1 MKRDDARRRRERV
14 PLEYAAA
21 GDLFPVTPTGI
32 GGAARGDGE
41 QALALDVRNLLRTRA
56 TFRRLRR
63 VQCGDVD
70 AVVGRRVCFLRGL
83 RPRGFAA
90 RRYVADADEVAAPF
104 TLFGSLQTRGRTRDR
119 DRDRDP
125 LRGTLLLFSRGM
137 RTFPG
142 IFLPQRHL
150 ARRQQRL
157 QRRGV
162 RVPQRLG
169 VARALRH
176 APREPRGVASLL
188 RLRAKTPLEVR
199 IRAIHLLGGALAAV
213 QLALLA
219 RQSLFYFCQA
229 GLVRVPPLARLA
241 RRLGEPVPPAERNV
255 RVLAPRQQRGG
266 LLGSPPRLLVPR
278 RLLHRDG
285 AGHAREHRVRRP
297 LELQEPTHVVLVL
310 RLFEPLRVSH
320 RGLDQDQLLA
330 EALARRAPR
339 QTRGFRVRVVRPRVR
354 RPPFPAE
361 RQPRLLP
368 FRRFEIR
375 RENATVRARI
385 RRGGRRLRPR
395 ARPSVRRGVVPAS
408 VERPLRRAFALS
420 VGFVHLPPRALHLG
434 DETRQLPPLARQTR
448 RGEIALSRQD
458 GSLSCRSP
466 DRVRLRRARRA
477 GSCGLLDLN
486 LRERLGRAGV
496 LRPRV
501 FAARRRRR
509 SKRRKLLRL
518 FFFFFLRKGCFDL
531 EVLLLVQ
538 RVQLPLH
545 VLHAPRELADGRL
558 RAVPARQN
566 LRERLLRAAR
576 ALVPPRRRILLI
588 RIRVIRIRVRGR
600 REERVELG
608 TGRRDGGRGRRVVR
622 LARRDAGSRERLG
635 VTRQER
641 ILGSVREV
649 APRGRAVVHDVAGE
663 ACVV

>member
-1 MKRDDARRRRERV
+1 M
-14 PLEYAAA
+14 
-21 GDLFPVTPTGI
+21 
-32 GGAARGDGE
+32 
-41 QALALDVRNLLRTRA
+41 
-56 TFRRLRR
+56 
-63 VQCGDVD
+63 
-70 AVVGRRVCFLRGL
+70 
-83 RPRGFAA
+83 
-90 RRYVADADEVAAPF
+90 
-104 TLFGSLQTRGRTRDR
+104 
-119 DRDRDP
+119 
-125 LRGTLLLFSRGM
+125 
-137 RTFPG
+137 
-142 IFLPQRHL
+142 
-150 ARRQQRL
+150 
-157 QRRGV
+157 
-162 RVPQRLG
+162 
-169 VARALRH
+169 
-176 APREPRGVASLL
+176 
-188 RLRAKTPLEVR
+188 
-199 IRAIHLLGGALAAV
+199 
-213 QLALLA
+213 
-219 RQSLFYFCQA
+219 
-229 GLVRVPPLARLA
+229 
-241 RRLGEPVPPAERNV
+241 
-255 RVLAPRQQRGG
+255 
-266 LLGSPPRLLVPR
+266 
-278 RLLHRDG
+278 
-285 AGHAREHRVRRP
+285 
-297 LELQEPTHVVLVL
+297 
-310 RLFEPLRVSH
+310 
-320 RGLDQDQLLA
+320 
-330 EALARRAPR
+330 
-339 QTRGFRVRVVRPRVR
+339 RVVRPRVR
-354 RPPFPAE
+354 RPSFPAE

-501 FAARRRRR
+501 VAARRRRR

-518 FFFFFLRKGCFDL
+518 FFFFFPRKGCFCFNL

-558 RAVPARQN
+558 RAVPARQD

-588 RIRVIRIRVRGR
+588 ASACARGVPVPRGGVRGR